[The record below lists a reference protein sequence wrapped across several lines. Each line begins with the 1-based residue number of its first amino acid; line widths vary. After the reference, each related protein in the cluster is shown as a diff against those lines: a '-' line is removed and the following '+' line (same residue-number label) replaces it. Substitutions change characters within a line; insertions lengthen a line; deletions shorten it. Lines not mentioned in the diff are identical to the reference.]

1 MYSVSTSVVII
12 ASDCLSHSD
21 SAQEPPSCSRITCQV
36 KSRLADVT
44 PVLHTIR
51 WATET
56 AQLVRRD
63 AFLPHY
69 REERWQPSQWH
80 KLSARVVPNQSGR
93 RALKRS
99 ATTRSRKRHKQ
110 GNIRHPGLLPHFRS
124 DVCNY
129 YFTTRTYIFG
139 TLAGTQQNWTNV
151 HTPPFQTCMKSTCQ
165 RFRAVNRS
173 SQNFWGEKNNPK
185 TNKYY
190 QY

>member
-1 MYSVSTSVVII
+1 MWPQCCAPSGGQ
-12 ASDCLSHSD
+12 SD
-21 SAQEPPSCSRITCQV
+21 
-36 KSRLADVT
+36 
-44 PVLHTIR
+44 
-51 WATET
+51 ATET
-56 AQLVRRD
+56 AQRVRRD

-69 REERWQPSQWH
+69 REERWQSSQWH

-99 ATTRSRKRHKQ
+99 ATTRSTKRHKQ

-151 HTPPFQTCMKSTCQ
+151 HTPPFQTCVKSTCQ

-173 SQNFWGEKNNPK
+173 SQNFWGKKNNPK